1 MFCRTKTAKGQTYLQ
16 IVESYRANGRTRQR
30 VVASLGRLD
39 RLAAS
44 GGLDRLIQS
53 ACRFSET
60 LLALSEADSRS
71 RDPAVRWR
79 SIGPALLF
87 GALWEATG
95 CADILRAALK
105 GRRFGFDVE
114 RAVFASVLHRIMVSG
129 SDRQACRWMRDQPI
143 PGTAGLELHQ
153 FYRAMAWLGSP
164 LAGEEAPEGK
174 FSPRCTKDGIEEAL
188 FFQRRDL
195 YTNLDM
201 VFFDTTSLYFHG
213 EGGTELGR
221 HGKSKDFRPQCKQ
234 LVVGL
239 VLDGDGDP
247 VASEIWPG
255 NTADVKALDRVAARL
270 QERFGL
276 RSICVVADRGMISR
290 ETIASIEARGWHFI
304 LGARHRNSKEIKEKV
319 LTDSAPFETVAMP
332 RARNTPLELEVKE
345 VHVKDGKAEDGE
357 DADEDAEASS
367 RRTVVCRN
375 PAQARKDAATRE
387 AILKKLHTKL
397 EKGGPKGLVGNR
409 GFKRYLRAKGGVFE
423 VDYDKI
429 QSEERF
435 DGLWVLHTNTDFEP
449 GQIAA
454 RYKALWMVEQV
465 FRTSKAL
472 LDTRPIFHKCDET
485 IRGHVFCSF
494 LALVLQSELQR
505 RMQAAGI
512 EAEWADIRRDLN
524 ALTET
529 EIEQDGKRF
538 LVRSATQG
546 SIVAILRCAG
556 ARLPQTIRQI
566 ETAEHGETLPATE

>member
-1 MFCRTKTAKGQTYLQ
+1 MFCRTKTAKGQTYFQ

-30 VVASLGRLD
+30 VVVSLGRLD

-60 LLALSEADSRS
+60 LLALSEANSRS

-129 SDRQACRWMRDQPI
+129 SDRQACRWMRDQAI

-153 FYRAMAWLGSP
+153 FYRAMAWLGTP

-174 FSPRCTKDGIEEAL
+174 FSPRCTKDGIEEEL

-201 VFFDTTSLYFHG
+201 VFFDTTSLSFHG
-213 EGGTELGR
+213 EGGTDLGR

-234 LVVGL
+234 LVVGM

-255 NTADVKALDRVAARL
+255 NTADVKTLDRVAARL

-290 ETIASIEARGWHFI
+290 ETLASIEARGWHFI

-319 LTDSAPFETVAMP
+319 LTDAAPFETVAMP
-332 RARNTPLELEVKE
+332 RARNTPLELEGKE

-357 DADEDAEASS
+357 DAEAPS

-397 EKGGPKGLVGNR
+397 ERGGPKGLVGNR

-423 VDYDKI
+423 VDHDKI
-429 QSEERF
+429 QSEERY
-435 DGLWVLHTNTDFEP
+435 DGLWVLQTNTDFEP
-449 GQIAA
+449 GQIAT
-454 RYKALWMVEQV
+454 RYKALWMVEKV
-465 FRTSKAL
+465 FRTSKDL

-494 LALVLQSELQR
+494 LALVLQSELRR

-556 ARLPQTIRQI
+556 AQLPQTIRQI
-566 ETAEHGETLPATE
+566 ETAEHEETPPATA